1 MDSPANAF
9 ALGLAAIVAIAT
21 SSTVGAADPI
31 EVGVHAG
38 LPRIGT
44 LAGTTA
50 AWRNV
55 TVRAQ
60 AEDFTLDLVG
70 RTCPDVVVPGAPA
83 RIANAA
89 DACNDSLAPALRR
102 SLRFAATWK
111 APTLPITGALVDVS
125 LRTLRIAAHD
135 ENDPRT
141 RLGVDVSI
149 VQPVGPLDLV
159 AGAASPIGAARQPSA
174 FAGLAVPLRGAG
186 EIEVVADVLRLEDG
200 AGLDR
205 SLGVRWRL
213 GGRHDFRL
221 SAGAQQLLDDP
232 RERWRADV
240 GIDWRF

>member
-1 MDSPANAF
+1 MHSLSAAC
-9 ALGLAAIVAIAT
+9 ALGLATIVATAT
-21 SSTVGAADPI
+21 SMPAGATDPI
-31 EVGVHAG
+31 EVAVHAG

-44 LAGTTA
+44 LAGTTS

-60 AEDFTLDLVG
+60 SEDFTLDVVG

-83 RIANAA
+83 RTANAA

-102 SLRFAATWK
+102 SLRLAATWK
-111 APTLPITGALVDVS
+111 APTVPITGTLVDVS
-125 LRTLRIAAHD
+125 LRTLRVAAHD

-159 AGAASPIGAARQPSA
+159 AGAASPFGAARQPSA
-174 FAGLAVPLRGAG
+174 FAGLAVPLRDAG

-213 GGRHDFRL
+213 GGRHGLRL
-221 SAGAQQLLDDP
+221 SAGAQRLLDDP
-232 RERWRADV
+232 HERWRADV